1 MPNEV
6 EEAHVIV
13 TGDASG
19 FAQQIRSGPHEL
31 VADEPISYGGTDR
44 GFSPYDLLLA
54 SLGSCT
60 SMTIGYYARSRK
72 WPLEKIVIKLRHD
85 KIHARDCE
93 ECETKEGKI
102 DRIERDIQLVG
113 ELSDEQRKKLME
125 IADRCPVHR
134 TLVSEINIKT
144 RAI

>member
-1 MPNEV
+1 MPNQV
-6 EEAHVIV
+6 ENAHVIV
-13 TGDASG
+13 TGDAGGFVQHVQSG
-19 FAQQIRSGPHEL
+19 AHTL
-31 VADEPISYGGTDR
+31 VADEPVSFGGTDR

-85 KIHARDCE
+85 KIHARDCA

-102 DRIERDIQLVG
+102 DRIEREIQLVG
-113 ELSDEQRKKLME
+113 NLAEEQRKKLME

>member
-1 MPNEV
+1 MPNET
-6 EEAHVIV
+6 EDAHVTVI
-13 TGDASG
+13 GDARG
-19 FAQQIRSGPHEL
+19 FAQEIQSGAHAL
-31 VADEPISYGGTDR
+31 IADEPISFGGTDR

-72 WPLEKIVIKLRHD
+72 WPLEKIVIALRHN
-85 KIHARDCE
+85 KIHATDCE

-102 DRIERDIQLVG
+102 DRIERDIQLIG
-113 ELSDEQRKKLME
+113 ALDDAQRKKLME

-134 TLVSEINIKT
+134 TLTAEIDIKT